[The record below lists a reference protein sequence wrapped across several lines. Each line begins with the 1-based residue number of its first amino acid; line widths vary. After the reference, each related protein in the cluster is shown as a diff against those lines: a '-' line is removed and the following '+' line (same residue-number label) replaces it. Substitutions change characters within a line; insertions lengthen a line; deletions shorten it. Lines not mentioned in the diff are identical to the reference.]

1 MKINIT
7 LNNGHDI
14 EAWKQQARNQAISQA
29 ARYNVNWLDLDLT
42 VILPLKDV
50 LLTKGK
56 GHSVL
61 VTQVRQRITQ

>member
-7 LNNGHDI
+7 LNNGNDI
-14 EAWKQQARNQAISQA
+14 DAWKQQARNKAISQA
-29 ARYNVNWLDLDLT
+29 AQHNVNWLDLNIT

-56 GHSVL
+56 GHNVL